1 MGNANK
7 IVSDRDAKE
16 ILSQENWF
24 RLKRQLEKYY
34 DRYLD
39 YESFQAILRNRYDRM
54 VNMFIFFNISLYYKF

>member
-7 IVSDRDAKE
+7 IISDRDAKE
-16 ILSQENWF
+16 ILIQENWF

-54 VNMFIFFNISLYYKF
+54 VSTSILIYILCMVL

>member
-7 IVSDRDAKE
+7 IISDRDAKE
-16 ILSQENWF
+16 ILIQENWF

-54 VNMFIFFNISLYYKF
+54 VSMSILIYILCMVL